1 LSIGYISNFSLFDQ
15 TKEKR
20 NKRSWDIILVAT
32 NRRLKEDYGHL
43 KKMKNS
49 SNILQ
54 HMDMVVGALFQNLRV
69 LKHILYNTNTL

>member
-1 LSIGYISNFSLFDQ
+1 LQIIPKQ
-15 TKEKR
+15 KEKR
-20 NKRSWDIILVAT
+20 NKTSWDITLVAT

-54 HMDMVVGALFQNLRV
+54 HMDMVVGALFQNMLV